1 MKKQLFPL
9 LILLFAS
16 GLWSCND
23 QCKETRITRRYTPV
37 SLSLLEIRSSV
48 KVEPSHE
55 LIHPGKIYVKG
66 NYLFINEIKEGIHVV
81 DNMNPSDPKFIAFIE
96 IPGNGDIS
104 VRNNILYADSYTDLV
119 ALNITDPANPK
130 EVSRVENVFRNGQFD
145 GASWYLNQNSG
156 VDNLMIQDYTIDY
169 VTETVTTNCEENML
183 TGWYNDMLYASSA
196 TINSSGSGASSA
208 SSAGSNGQ
216 AGSMSRF
223 ALYDHYLYT
232 VGQSNL
238 HLFDI
243 TNASK
248 PVDFATVNIGWN
260 IETIFPYKN
269 KLFLGSTTGMFIY
282 DNSDPSAP
290 KQLAN
295 FEHGR
300 ACDPVV
306 VHDDIAYVT
315 LRTGNMCAGTQ
326 NQLDL
331 VDVSNASSPKLIKSY
346 QMENPHGLS
355 IDFPTLYLCEGDK
368 GLKVFDVTDK
378 NSVDQHLLSFNKDF
392 HAYDVISLDK
402 TLMLIGDDGFYQF
415 DVSDPKNLRQLS
427 KIPVKKVLQ

>member
-1 MKKQLFPL
+1 MKTKL
-9 LILLFAS
+9 LPMFFMLLAS

-37 SLSLLEIRSSV
+37 SIALKELRSSV
-48 KVEPSHE
+48 KAESPHE
-55 LIHPGKIYVKG
+55 LIRPGKIYVKG
-66 NYLFINEIKEGIHVV
+66 NYLFINEIKEGIHVI
-81 DNMNPSDPKFIAFIE
+81 NNSDPANPNFVSFIK
-96 IPGNGDIS
+96 IPGNGDMS

-119 ALNITDPANPK
+119 ALDISDPANPK

-145 GASWYLNQNSG
+145 GAYWSLNQTNG

-169 VTETVTTNCEENML
+169 VTETVTTSCEEDF
-183 TGWYNDMLYASSA
+183 TQYLYYSFYADGGTKA
-196 TINSSGSGASSA
+196 LNSGSSSV
-208 SSAGSNGQ
+208 SAATNGQ

-223 ALYDHYLYT
+223 ALYDQYLYT
-232 VGQSNL
+232 VGQGNL
-238 HLFDI
+238 RLFNI
-243 TNASK
+243 ANPTR
-248 PVDFATVNIGWN
+248 PTDFATVNIGWN
-260 IETIFPYKN
+260 VETIFPYQQ

-282 DNSDPSAP
+282 DNTDPASP

-295 FEHGR
+295 FQHGR

-315 LRTGNMCAGTQ
+315 LRTGTACAGTQ

-331 VDVSNASSPKLIKSY
+331 VDVSNASSPTLIKSY

-378 NSVDQHLLSFNKDF
+378 NNVDQHLLSFKKDM
-392 HAYDVISLDK
+392 HAYDVISLGK
-402 TLMLIGDDGFYQF
+402 TLLLIGDDGFYQY
-415 DVSDPKNLRQLS
+415 DASDPANLRELS
-427 KIPVKKVLQ
+427 KIPVKKAIQ